1 MPSSYTLGDHF
12 ESFIRTQIES
22 GRYASASEVLRDA
35 LRLLEDQEKLRALH
49 VSELR
54 AAIRKGI
61 ESGTS
66 VPADAVF
73 DRLEKKYRRTAK
85 ARKG

>member
-12 ESFIRTQIES
+12 ENFVKRQIES

-35 LRLLEDQEKLRALH
+35 LRLLEDHERMRALR

-54 AAIRKGI
+54 TAIREGI
-61 ESGTS
+61 ESGKS
-66 VPADAVF
+66 VPADTVF
-73 DRLEKKYRRTAK
+73 DRLEKKYRRATQE
-85 ARKG
+85 RKK